1 MRAAQYFQRFR
12 IRQQLSA
19 VLAAAVFTIL
29 LANLIVLFLTAQIV
43 LKQSTQYADNTA
55 EKFVKELEH
64 TNEQALSLMNYLQ
77 YSDVIQD
84 YFRREPYSNA
94 FELYSGVERYL
105 TGIRLIYPEL
115 DDIGLLCRYRNRS
128 AVRDR
133 DLEGILERHPDPV
146 NLECDGILEQAGT
159 VSTYKVLVYIRNY
172 YGGELGTSYAHTV
185 GQCLLVL
192 RFRGET
198 QAEGD
203 TSFLVVDS
211 SLHWLPLNCGEE
223 TAREIVSRIDPEE
236 LTRTIDNRQVFL
248 RVHPVENSGLYVVS
262 CTDKRLLLQD
272 VYHVLLLN
280 LLLCGAVAGILV
292 LSILALNR
300 SVVSPIFHLRR
311 YMREITAGNYT
322 QIKRKA
328 EGRGNLEMVELAED
342 LNALIGEL
350 EDRTRRLFATTNR
363 MYAMELE
370 KRQAEV
376 SFLRSQVNPHFLYNS
391 LETIQGI
398 CMRGGL
404 PEAARVAGGLGKIF
418 RYSIKGEEIVPFREE
433 LEVVRAYVGI
443 QSARFSQR
451 LEVLYGISEETL
463 DVPVIKMIL
472 QPVVEN
478 VFQHAVERSTERT
491 TLYIAST
498 LREDSLVITVQD
510 DGQGIPPERLEQL
523 RRTLEEAQGA
533 HTDSIGLINVHLR
546 IRLRY
551 GPDYGLQ
558 VESQPGEGTKVALR
572 LAVERDMALDEG
584 TEDSSEAGFV
594 D

>member
-1 MRAAQYFQRFR
+1 MLFR
-12 IRQQLSA
+12 
-19 VLAAAVFTIL
+19 
-29 LANLIVLFLTAQIV
+29 
-43 LKQSTQYADNTA
+43 
-55 EKFVKELEH
+55 
-64 TNEQALSLMNYLQ
+64 
-77 YSDVIQD
+77 
-84 YFRREPYSNA
+84 
-94 FELYSGVERYL
+94 
-105 TGIRLIYPEL
+105 
-115 DDIGLLCRYRNRS
+115 
-128 AVRDR
+128 
-133 DLEGILERHPDPV
+133 
-146 NLECDGILEQAGT
+146 
-159 VSTYKVLVYIRNY
+159 
-172 YGGELGTSYAHTV
+172 
-185 GQCLLVL
+185 
-192 RFRGET
+192 
-198 QAEGD
+198 
-203 TSFLVVDS
+203 
-211 SLHWLPLNCGEE
+211 
-223 TAREIVSRIDPEE
+223 
-236 LTRTIDNRQVFL
+236 
-248 RVHPVENSGLYVVS
+248 SGLYVVS

-472 QPVVEN
+472 QPVVDRKS
-478 VFQHAVERSTERT
+478 VV
-491 TLYIAST
+491 
-498 LREDSLVITVQD
+498 
-510 DGQGIPPERLEQL
+510 
-523 RRTLEEAQGA
+523 
-533 HTDSIGLINVHLR
+533 
-546 IRLRY
+546 
-551 GPDYGLQ
+551 
-558 VESQPGEGTKVALR
+558 
-572 LAVERDMALDEG
+572 
-584 TEDSSEAGFV
+584 
-594 D
+594 